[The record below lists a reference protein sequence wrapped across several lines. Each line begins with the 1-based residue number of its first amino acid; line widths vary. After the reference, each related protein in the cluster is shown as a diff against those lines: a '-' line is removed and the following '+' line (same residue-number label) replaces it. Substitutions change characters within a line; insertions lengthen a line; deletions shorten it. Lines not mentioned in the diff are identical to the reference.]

1 MTPVLTSNNHALN
14 MFLST
19 YGGVHYKL
27 RSFLG
32 TVQSKLTDCIKELI
46 DLTTLLVGGVG
57 GGGVLLILNCP
68 FEYSGTPLMRP
79 PLGHKILVVITRW
92 SH

>member
-1 MTPVLTSNNHALN
+1 

-46 DLTTLLVGGVG
+46 DLTTLLVGGG
-57 GGGVLLILNCP
+57 GGGGGWGGG
-68 FEYSGTPLMRP
+68 EYF
-79 PLGHKILVVITRW
+79 
-92 SH
+92 

>member
-46 DLTTLLVGGVG
+46 DLTTLLVGGGWVVG
-57 GGGVLLILNCP
+57 GGGVLLISNCP
-68 FEYSGTPLMRP
+68 FE
-79 PLGHKILVVITRW
+79 
-92 SH
+92 